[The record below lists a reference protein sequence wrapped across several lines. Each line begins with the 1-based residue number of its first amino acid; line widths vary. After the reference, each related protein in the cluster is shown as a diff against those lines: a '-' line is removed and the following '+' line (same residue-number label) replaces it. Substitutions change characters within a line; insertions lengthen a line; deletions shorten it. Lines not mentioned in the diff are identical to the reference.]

1 MSVDW
6 RGYSNTHYWKIWK
19 VSGLESVCA
28 GRYTSNQY
36 ISKKPCKV
44 YLCLQ
49 GFFLT
54 AKKSKIRTLNFV
66 EMKRG
71 SFFGSLVSG
80 RKENFR
86 QKKGFW
92 LRSFNSFWGG
102 LKVKY
107 FNIDGLSSH
116 GWNTDFF
123 DWLINTNYKNLKIQH
138 CFCAEQSWN
147 FSWGNSGVKKIPT
160 K

>member
-1 MSVDW
+1 LKKFEKFLVWSLFVLVDTPAI
-6 RGYSNTHYWKIWK
+6 NTYRKSPAKCI
-19 VSGLESVCA
+19 
-28 GRYTSNQY
+28 
-36 ISKKPCKV
+36 
-44 YLCLQ
+44 LCLQ

-123 DWLINTNYKNLKIQH
+123 D
-138 CFCAEQSWN
+138 
-147 FSWGNSGVKKIPT
+147 
-160 K
+160 